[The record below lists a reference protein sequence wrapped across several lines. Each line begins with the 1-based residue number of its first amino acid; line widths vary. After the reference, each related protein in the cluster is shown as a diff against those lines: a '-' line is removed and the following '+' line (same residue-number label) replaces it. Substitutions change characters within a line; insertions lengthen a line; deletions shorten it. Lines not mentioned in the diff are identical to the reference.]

1 MQTRIPGDCI
11 RALPRPV
18 PPDKVAVMV
27 GIENS
32 RLFAALPAEERRRLR
47 QDSQERHYASG
58 QVIFREGDPGDG
70 LYLLKTGAVE
80 ISGLLSGTRRQ
91 ILSRL
96 GPGEVFGEMA
106 VIEDAPRSATA
117 LALEPSVVDF
127 IPRPALLGAVERSP
141 ALALSLLREIS
152 ARLRDFDRQYLREV
166 LQAERLAIVGRF
178 ARSIIHDLKNPLAII
193 GLAAEMVNLPN
204 ASLEA
209 RQRAV
214 GNIRAQIERIS
225 DMIGEIIEFT
235 QGAQPALV
243 LAATDYV
250 QFAREVLE
258 ELRPDAE
265 LKRVSLQFD
274 ATPAAVPIRLHPKR
288 LRRVFHNLVHNA
300 TDAMQGGGV
309 IRVRLQLKPT
319 EVVTEVEDTGPGIPP
334 AILGQLFEP
343 FVTHGKAEGTGLGLS
358 ICRRVIEE
366 HGGWIAARNLPDR
379 GAVFSFGLPRPQPEA
394 GR

>member
-1 MQTRIPGDCI
+1 
-11 RALPRPV
+11 
-18 PPDKVAVMV
+18 
-27 GIENS
+27 
-32 RLFAALPAEERRRLR
+32 
-47 QDSQERHYASG
+47 
-58 QVIFREGDPGDG
+58 
-70 LYLLKTGAVE
+70 
-80 ISGLLSGTRRQ
+80 
-91 ILSRL
+91 
-96 GPGEVFGEMA
+96 MA

-204 ASLEA
+204 ASVEA

-274 ATPAAVPIRLHPKR
+274 ATAAAVPVRLHPKR

-334 AILGQLFEP
+334 EILGQLFEP

-379 GAVFSFGLPRPQPEA
+379 GAVFSFGLPRSQPEA